1 MDRRYLEECKPAM
14 QEAAR
19 RGLAN
24 FRRNDPAAIA
34 ARRLEL
40 HDEIDRLLS
49 QAQGIAGTIQG
60 AMAADHYDARTDTTR
75 AAWAIESM
83 LEQAGDYLDELLTLT
98 KADSDRSNADPE

>member
-1 MDRRYLEECKPAM
+1 MLHDETKQSI

-24 FRRNDPAAIA
+24 FRRTDPEAIA

-60 AMAADHYDARTDTTR
+60 GMAAEHYDARTDTTR

-83 LEQAGDYLDELLTLT
+83 LEQAGDHLDELFSLT
-98 KADSDRSNADPE
+98 KAASARANADPE